1 MIKKLFFLSFILI
14 LSCSKN
20 NQENTK
26 KNFSFINNNYSAD
39 LKNGRK
45 VFNKA
50 CITCHLYGSGGS
62 IMLNDSLSWSRVI
75 SKKNKIE
82 IYSNVYN
89 GYMGERGPMPYKGG
103 CIDCSDEDLLDAI
116 EYILSVN
123 GLSMGN

>member
-26 KNFSFINNNYSAD
+26 KNFSFINSYSAD

-89 GYMGERGPMPYKGG
+89 GYMGEKGPMPYKGG
-103 CIDCSDEDLLDAI
+103 CIDCSDQDLMDAI
-116 EYILSVN
+116 EYILSIN
-123 GLSMGN
+123 GLSTSN

>member
-14 LSCSKN
+14 LSCGKN
-20 NQENTK
+20 SQENTK
-26 KNFSFINNNYSAD
+26 KNFSFVNSYSAN

-62 IMLNDSLSWSRVI
+62 IMLNDSLSWSRVL

-89 GYMGERGPMPYKGG
+89 GYMGEKGPMPYKGG
-103 CIDCSDEDLLDAI
+103 CLDCSDQDLMDAI
-116 EYILSVN
+116 EYILSIN
-123 GLSMGN
+123 GLRTSN